1 MKVNDPA
8 IAYLLKS
15 HDPSIRYY
23 TLTELLEKS
32 PKSTVVKKTK
42 AAIPH
47 GPRAKV
53 LLTGY
58 KSGFKVHPYQ
68 KWTGAHWRLVSLM
81 ELGLPSNDPT
91 VRIACEKV
99 LNWLTGDAHRKTIPT
114 INGLTRRCGS
124 QEGNALATCTYFGMA
139 ADHRVKYLAD
149 SLIEWQWPDG
159 GWNCDR
165 DPETRHSSFYET
177 ITPLRGLFHYYQAT
191 GDKTYLDAAEKAGEL
206 FLRHK
211 LFRSERSGKVIN
223 QEWLKLHYPLY
234 WHYDILH
241 GLSVLMLVDML
252 GDKRCQ
258 EALDIVEAKRRK
270 DGTWHAGGYYW
281 SPARS
286 KGAHYDV
293 ADWGRG
299 GPNEW
304 ITLNALRVLKAAGR
318 W

>member
-1 MKVNDPA
+1 MKNDDPA
-8 IAYLLKS
+8 IAYLLRS
-15 HDPSIRYY
+15 RDPSVHYY
-23 TLTELLEKS
+23 LLAGLLEKP
-32 PKSTVVKKTK
+32 PKSPVVKKAR
-42 AAIPH
+42 AAIPL
-47 GPRAKV
+47 GPRVKS

-58 KSGFKVHPYQ
+58 KTAFRCHPYQ
-68 KWTGAHWRLVSLM
+68 KWYGAHWRLVSLA
-81 ELGLPSNDPT
+81 ELGLAPNHPA
-91 VRIACEKV
+91 VRPALEKT
-99 LNWLTGDAHRKTIPT
+99 LNWLTGEAHRSAIKSLG
-114 INGLTRRCGS
+114 GLTRRCGS
-124 QEGNALATCTYFGMA
+124 QEGNALFAATYFGLA
-139 ADHRVKYLAD
+139 GDHRVKYLAD
-149 SLIEWQWPDG
+149 SLVEWQWPDG

-165 DPETRHSSFYET
+165 DPGARHSSFYET

-286 KGAHYDV
+286 KGVHYDV

>member
-1 MKVNDPA
+1 MIVNDPA

-15 HDPSIRYY
+15 SDPSIRYY
-23 TLTELLEKS
+23 TMTELLEKS
-32 PKSTVVKKTK
+32 PNSKAVKKSK

-47 GPRAKV
+47 GPRVKV
-53 LLTGY
+53 LLTGH

-81 ELGLPSNDPT
+81 ELGLPSNDPL

-124 QEGNALATCTYFGMA
+124 QEGNALATCTYFGLA

-165 DPETRHSSFYET
+165 DPKTRHSSFYET
-177 ITPLRGLFHYYQAT
+177 ITPLRGLYKYYQAT
-191 GDKTYLDAAEKAGEL
+191 GDKTYCDAAEKAGEL

-211 LFRSERSGKVIN
+211 LFRSEKTGKVIN
-223 QEWLKLHYPLY
+223 EEWLKLHYPLY

-241 GLSVLMLVDML
+241 GLKILMLLDTL
-252 GDKRCQ
+252 KDKRGQ
-258 EALDIVEAKRRK
+258 EALDIIESKRRL
-270 DGTWHAGGYYW
+270 DGTWHAEGYYW
-281 SPARS
+281 YPPGRKEVNSA
-286 KGAHYDV
+286 V
-293 ADWGRG
+293 VNWGRG

-304 ITLNALRVLKAAGR
+304 ITLDALRVLKAAGR